1 MVVVVV
7 VIILGVGDRDGT
19 PLTTTDPVVY
29 RFARFS
35 VSVITS
41 HPEYGTLSH
50 SQELLQKLLMW
61 TGRVKTERI
70 PKHIRCQPEVFFS
83 AFVSLREKAVAL
95 LTGSGKSGPDTSEP
109 VQPVGDDGHA
119 SVSEAAGPT
128 VAGQNTV
135 APAEDYID
143 DDDSEKPSPRVP
155 DRLGR
160 MASLLEQARKAA
172 AARSKESVEENKKL
186 LQKAEEFRNKIQKE
200 SEEKDQN
207 KKTKAKASKSTAAV
221 AGRDQ
226 NKQTQAASKST
237 AAVAG
242 RGRGQAAS
250 KSAAA
255 VAGQGRGRGKKVTVD
270 HAVVSAPPPTPAVV
284 SGHADASG
292 ASSAGVAERRQYRT
306 PSPTRTARAPRT
318 PTRRRGESSTG
329 PRARRQVV

>member
-1 MVVVVV
+1 M
-7 VIILGVGDRDGT
+7 VIILGVGDRDGN
-19 PLTTTDPVVY
+19 PLTTTVPVVY

-50 SQELLQKLLMW
+50 SQELLQQLLTW

-83 AFVSLREKAVAL
+83 AFVSLREKAVAR
-95 LTGSGKSGPDTSEP
+95 LTGSGKSGPDTSLTASEP
-109 VQPVGDDGHA
+109 VQPVGDDRHA

-128 VAGQNTV
+128 VAGQDTV

-143 DDDSEKPSPRVP
+143 DDDSEKPSPRVSG
-155 DRLGR
+155 RLGR

-200 SEEKDQN
+200 SED

-221 AGRDQ
+221 AGRDR

-250 KSAAA
+250 KSTTA
-255 VAGQGRGRGKKVTVD
+255 VAGQGRGRGKKVAVD
-270 HAVVSAPPPTPAVV
+270 RAVVSGPPPTPAVV
-284 SGHADASG
+284 SGHADARG

-306 PSPTRTARAPRT
+306 PSPTRTALAREPRT
-318 PTRRRGESSTG
+318 PTRRRGESSTDLFSDSFD
-329 PRARRQVV
+329 